1 MDTVSD
7 HGSGA
12 IASRASVGAR
22 TPVAGLVQLPHGSP
36 ASPVGSAGCSTA
48 SHTPIPL
55 RLPSG
60 RGGSVRPDG
69 VAVPRPAAP
78 PKLGAEYPPGMNES
92 SSKPLGRTI
101 VAGLI
106 LLIAAWVLLHFV
118 IGIVTAIASVL
129 VVVLAIVAV
138 VWALRVL
145 L

>member
-1 MDTVSD
+1 
-7 HGSGA
+7 
-12 IASRASVGAR
+12 
-22 TPVAGLVQLPHGSP
+22 
-36 ASPVGSAGCSTA
+36 
-48 SHTPIPL
+48 
-55 RLPSG
+55 
-60 RGGSVRPDG
+60 
-69 VAVPRPAAP
+69 PAAP
-78 PKLGAEYPPGMNES
+78 PNRSLSGTCPSFAALLTPSAPHSDRGEYPEVMNES
-92 SSKPLGRTI
+92 SSRPLGRTI